1 MSTIRVNTLQNT
13 STTDGGISIDNS
25 GNVTLPANTKVGT
38 QNLPSAGPLSNR
50 NLIINGAMQVA
61 QRGTSVA
68 VSDNSNEGYQSLD
81 RYGFLFGSTHGGACT
96 ISQSTTVPAN
106 QGFTNSYKVDVTTD
120 SSPTANQ
127 STGIY
132 TKIEAQDVANSG
144 WNFTST
150 SSFVTLS
157 FWARST
163 LGGTYCVTLDSDDAA
178 TYEKYVHEYT
188 LTADTWTKV
197 EVQIPGKST
206 LAYNNDNGV
215 GAQVTWVL
223 SAGSNRNLATNDTWQ
238 TGNNQSTSNQVNL
251 FNSTANDFYLTGVQ
265 LEVGSVATPFEH
277 RSYGDEL
284 RRCQRYFQRY
294 QSTSSPNGSIA
305 AGVVGSSTTAYFPFT
320 FVNVFRAAPNMTI
333 NTLGSIVKEGTGWY
347 ANTAIASIGAQIN
360 STTLQTTQTNNTMS
374 ALDAS
379 RIGLGMDLSFE
390 AEL

>member
-1 MSTIRVNTLQNT
+1 MSTLRTSAIQSP
-13 STTDGGISIDNS
+13 STTNGGISIDSS
-25 GNVTLPANTKVGT
+25 GNITLPANTKVGT

-96 ISQSTTVPAN
+96 ISRSTTVPAN

-132 TKIEAQDVANSG
+132 IKIEAQDVANSG

-284 RRCQRYFQRY
+284 ARCLRYFQY
-294 QSTSSPNGSIA
+294 YT
-305 AGVVGSSTTAYFPFT
+305 
-320 FVNVFRAAPNMTI
+320 
-333 NTLGSIVKEGTGWY
+333 
-347 ANTAIASIGAQIN
+347 
-360 STTLQTTQTNNTMS
+360 TNNTNANYAGIGIAASASSARFYS
-374 ALDAS
+374 ALIAPMRTAPSVTAS
-379 RIGLGMDLSFE
+379 SCSADDQVSNTYPLSSPSIASSSIGSLFLQFTTSGMTTGRPIHLLIGNGGNISLS

>member
-1 MSTIRVNTLQNT
+1 MGIQIRGTDDNISASDGSLTIDGVNFSTLQVN
-13 STTDGGISIDNS
+13 G
-25 GNVTLPANTKVGT
+25 
-38 QNLPSAGPLSNR
+38 QNLPTAGPLSNR

-81 RYGFLFGSTHGGACT
+81 RYGFFFGSTHGGACT
-96 ISQSTTVPAN
+96 ISQSTTVPDN
-106 QGFTNSYKVDVTTD
+106 QGFTNSYKVDVTTN

-163 LGGTYCVTLDSDDAA
+163 LGGTYCVFLDSDDAA
-178 TYEKYVHEYT
+178 TYERYIHEYT

-197 EVQIPGKST
+197 EVQVPGKST

-215 GAQVTWVL
+215 GTSITWVL

-238 TGNNQSTSNQVNL
+238 TGDNQSTSNQVNL
-251 FNSTANDFYLTGVQ
+251 FNSTSNDFYLTGVQ

-277 RSYGDEL
+277 RSYGQEL
-284 RRCQRYFQRY
+284 SLCQRYYWRTSGIGDSFLPTTSDSRPRM
-294 QSTSSPNGSIA
+294 STSLPVEMRIA
-305 AGVVGSSTTAYFPFT
+305 PTAAATSWSLFTTTTFMTGYYSSTS
-320 FVNVFRAAPNMTI
+320 N
-333 NTLGSIVKEGTGWY
+333 
-347 ANTAIASIGAQIN
+347 
-360 STTLQTTQTNNTMS
+360 TTLPTITCN
-374 ALDAS
+374 
-379 RIGLGMDLSFE
+379 